1 MIETSQ
7 GKGFYL
13 QGFFQ
18 VLKTLCRLILS
29 PSLFL
34 ALSLL
39 LSKLKAFYFSPTH
52 LHSVTQ

>member
-29 PSLFL
+29 
-34 ALSLL
+34 LL